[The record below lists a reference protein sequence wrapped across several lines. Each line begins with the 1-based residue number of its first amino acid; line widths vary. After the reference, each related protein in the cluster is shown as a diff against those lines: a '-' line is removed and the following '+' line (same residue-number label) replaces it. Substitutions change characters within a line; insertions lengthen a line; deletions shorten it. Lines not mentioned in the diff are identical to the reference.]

1 MNLDFTSEQ
10 EMLKESASKFFANEC
25 PYSKVREI
33 EESIEGYS
41 PEVWAKMAELGWMGV
56 MFPEEYGGFE
66 GQFMDIVIIQEE
78 IGKSLCPSPF
88 FSTVIQCGLT
98 ILEGATEDQKKELL
112 EKISEGGLIMSLA
125 QYEEEGSYLASGIQ
139 MEARP
144 DNDRYILNGTK
155 MFVADANIADK
166 LIVAARTGDSGITL
180 FLVDAKENGITCNKM
195 PTIGMDNTC
204 EVIFDQ
210 VKVPASDIL
219 GAKGKG
225 WEILENMTS
234 KAAVA
239 KCAEMIGGCR
249 ASIDITAAYAK
260 EREQYGKPIGG
271 FQIIQHYMA
280 NMLLAYDTSHN
291 YLYRVAWM
299 IDEGLDVTKEASAL
313 KARLNETYKF
323 ITERAVQI
331 HGAIG
336 TTRECDIGLFYR
348 RAKSC
353 EYIMGDTGFHYE
365 KLAQGL
371 GI

>member
-25 PYSKVREI
+25 PFSKVREI

-41 PEVWAKMAELGWMGV
+41 PEIWGKMAELGWLGV
-56 MFPEEYGGFE
+56 LFPEEYGGFE
-66 GQFMDIVIIQEE
+66 GEFMDIVIIQEA
-78 IGKSLCPSPF
+78 IGKAVCPSPF
-88 FSTVIQCGLT
+88 FSTVIQCGLI
-98 ILEGATEDQKKELL
+98 ILEDGSEMQKNDLL
-112 EKISEGGLIMSLA
+112 EKISEGRLIMALA

-139 MEARP
+139 MEARH
-144 DNDRYILNGTK
+144 DNDSYILNGTK
-155 MFVADANIADK
+155 MFVANANIADR
-166 LIVAARTGDSGITL
+166 LLVAARVVDAGITL
-180 FLVDAKENGITCNKM
+180 FLVDAKDKGITCAKM

-204 EVIFDQ
+204 EVIFDE

-219 GAKGKG
+219 GEKGKG
-225 WEILENMTS
+225 WEILEKMAP

-239 KCAEMIGGCR
+239 KCAEMAGGCKT
-249 ASIDITAAYAK
+249 SIDMTAAYAK

-280 NMLLAYDTSHN
+280 DMLLAYDTSQN
-291 YLYRVAWM
+291 YLYRVTWM
-299 IDEGLDVTKEASAL
+299 IDESLDVSKEASIL
-313 KARLNETYKF
+313 KARLNEKYKF

-365 KLAQGL
+365 KIAQGL
-371 GI
+371 DI